1 MLLATPSHKIDS
13 SEEGRWTLPR
23 AVRSAKIRLPTCWL
37 APDTPVRRTNQ
48 NRLVGPSIVTTP
60 QFSAAW
66 KAQWHNAGLIKF
78 ANFQIAIFRREFQ
91 VMIDR

>member
-1 MLLATPSHKIDS
+1 
-13 SEEGRWTLPR
+13 
-23 AVRSAKIRLPTCWL
+23 
-37 APDTPVRRTNQ
+37 VRRTNQ